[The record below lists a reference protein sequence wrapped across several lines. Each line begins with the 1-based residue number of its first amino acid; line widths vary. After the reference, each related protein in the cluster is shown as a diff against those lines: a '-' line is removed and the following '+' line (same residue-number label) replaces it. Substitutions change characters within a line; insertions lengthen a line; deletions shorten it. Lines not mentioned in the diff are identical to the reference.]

1 MRNECMPRPFLG
13 WFVSLDKQLVGYRL
27 LVVAVP
33 DYITTYHSSGCCI
46 NKHILYMLSAAE
58 PQSAPDGKKLVFQA
72 CQVLN

>member
-46 NKHILYMLSAAE
+46 N
-58 PQSAPDGKKLVFQA
+58 
-72 CQVLN
+72 